1 MPQIRDTVSA
11 KMAMSQAANL
21 LEKALGHTGDATTE
35 QNVSNPNRD
44 IEKYADPSGEK
55 MKALVWN
62 GKNDV
67 KVIETFKPAKIED
80 TDIIVKV
87 TGSTICGSDLHLLHG
102 AVVELQKGDILG
114 HEFCGVVDSVG
125 PSISKIKPGDRV
137 VCSFQIAC
145 GQCMYCQKKLSSQCE
160 KTNDNTIENIMY
172 GGRTAGMLGYSH
184 FTGGYAGGQAEYVRV
199 AYGDVNLLKIP
210 DAVPDEKALY
220 LSDVLATSWNCV
232 VDTGVKEGD
241 VVAIWGAGPI
251 GQMCA
256 DFSFM
261 NGAKRVIIIDG
272 GAGAWRLDYVK
283 SKLPKVETLNFTDL
297 PKGESVTS
305 QLKKMEH
312 GGPDVAL
319 ECVAGEY
326 AKGWGHYFEM
336 LLGMETDTSEI
347 INEMITSVKSFG
359 RCGVTGVYVGF
370 TNHFNIGS
378 LMERG
383 IRLIGNGQAPVHLYW
398 EDLLKKIEDGSIDPL
413 KMVSHR
419 VALEEMET
427 VYKKYDAR
435 EPGMQKI
442 FVQTKFSFP
451 PSEGAPQL
459 TTFNS

>member
-1 MPQIRDTVSA
+1 
-11 KMAMSQAANL
+11 MALSQAAGFV
-21 LEKALGHTGDATTE
+21 EKLIGHTGDAVTE
-35 QNVSNPNRD
+35 QNYTNPANNPG
-44 IEKYADPSGEK
+44 KYADPSGEK

-62 GKNDV
+62 GKNSV

-80 TDIIVKV
+80 GDVIVKV
-87 TGSTICGSDLHLLHG
+87 TGSTVCGSDLHLLHG
-102 AVVELQKGDILG
+102 VIIELQKGDILG

-125 PSISKIKPGDRV
+125 PSVSKVRPGDRV

-145 GQCMYCQKKLSSQCE
+145 GSCMYCQRKLSSQCE
-160 KTNDNTIENIMY
+160 KTNDNTIENAMY

-199 AYGDVNLLKIP
+199 AFGDVNLLKIP
-210 DAVPDEKALY
+210 DEVPDERALF
-220 LSDVLATSWNCV
+220 LSDVLSTSWNCV

-283 SKLPKVETLNFTDL
+283 SKIPQVETLDFTNL

-326 AKGWGHYFEM
+326 PKGWAHYFEM
-336 LLGMETDTSEI
+336 LLGAETDSCEI

-359 RCGVTGVYVGF
+359 RCGITGVYVGF
-370 TNHFNIGS
+370 VSCLVLFNIGYPANCTRPTTS
-378 LMERG
+378 
-383 IRLIGNGQAPVHLYW
+383 
-398 EDLLKKIEDGSIDPL
+398 
-413 KMVSHR
+413 
-419 VALEEMET
+419 T
-427 VYKKYDAR
+427 
-435 EPGMQKI
+435 
-442 FVQTKFSFP
+442 
-451 PSEGAPQL
+451 SEH
-459 TTFNS
+459 